1 MNKKEIQELSG
12 EKLLNAFYWLAVR
25 TTHEVN
31 SKRGLTKQTIKEEDL
46 ILNEFASRFGL
57 NRDFLKDGID
67 R

>member
-1 MNKKEIQELSG
+1 LNKKEIQELSP

-31 SKRGLTKQTIKEEDL
+31 SKRGLTKQTVKDEDL
-46 ILNEFASRFGL
+46 ILNELASKFGI

>member
-1 MNKKEIQELSG
+1 MKKKEIEDMNQ

-31 SKRGLTKQTIKEEDL
+31 SKRGLTKATIKDEDL
-46 ILNEFASRFGL
+46 ILDELASRFGL